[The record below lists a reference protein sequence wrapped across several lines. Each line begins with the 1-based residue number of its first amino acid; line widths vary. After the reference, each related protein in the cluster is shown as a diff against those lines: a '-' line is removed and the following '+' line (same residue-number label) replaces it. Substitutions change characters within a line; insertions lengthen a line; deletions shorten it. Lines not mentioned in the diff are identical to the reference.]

1 MSKRGKATDAIFME
15 RKQNRVEL
23 LTFMYGSLLV
33 RLTKDIKD
41 INELNTK
48 IESIG
53 YEMGKRLVDDLID
66 DFPRGQDLSDQNK
79 LIEKLINQIAQY
91 YLGIR
96 GNYNQ
101 VSDTEFHL
109 FFQENPISF
118 YVELPESL
126 SNLCY
131 SNIICGIIRG
141 ALEISGF
148 EVTCEFVK
156 DKMDKGLIPFFI
168 KFEQFAPIPVFSQK
182 NIRFIDIIHRIQ
194 EEIQFEVNSVEFIL
208 KGKPIE
214 ISSYYNKI
222 IEDLKIEPFEIIQA
236 KKKE

>member
-1 MSKRGKATDAIFME
+1 MSKRAKGTDAIFLE

-91 YLGIR
+91 YLGIM

-101 VSDTEFHL
+101 VSDKEFHL

-148 EVTCEFVK
+148 EVKCEFVK
-156 DKMDKGLIPFFI
+156 DKMKG
-168 KFEQFAPIPVFSQK
+168 
-182 NIRFIDIIHRIQ
+182 D
-194 EEIQFEVNSVEFIL
+194 EIN
-208 KGKPIE
+208 
-214 ISSYYNKI
+214 
-222 IEDLKIEPFEIIQA
+222 DLKITLVKIIQ
-236 KKKE
+236 EIFVDDEE